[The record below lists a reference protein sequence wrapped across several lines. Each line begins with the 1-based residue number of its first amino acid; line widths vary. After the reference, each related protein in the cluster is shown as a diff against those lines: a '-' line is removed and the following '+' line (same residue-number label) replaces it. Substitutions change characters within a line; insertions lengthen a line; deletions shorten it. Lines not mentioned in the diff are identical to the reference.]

1 MQYCIYCC
9 SCFLFLLFL
18 EKIAL
23 SLSHYSTKR
32 LFILDPDPLSCLLS
46 VLCTATQQPLVSLNA
61 PNTGSLIA
69 IIVSLL
75 GLLLSAF
82 NSGSEIAYFSLRPA
96 DVDTIDDPGARD
108 RVAALL
114 AMPEKLLATIL
125 VGNNLV
131 NIMIAI
137 VLNYAMNQIF
147 DFHSTALNF
156 VVQTIILTFLI
167 LLFGEVIPKLYAT
180 NFNVR
185 FAAMASAPL
194 RVAVTLFSPL
204 TALLVRSTSLVNK
217 VVSPQTE
224 ELSVD
229 DLTRALEVS
238 EVQNPDEKE
247 LLEGILSFGDKTVSD
262 IMRPRVDV
270 VDIDQEDDFG
280 QVVRKVIETGYSR
293 MPVYQDTPDNI
304 KGILYAKDLLPYIGQ
319 RDNTFKWQTLLR
331 PAYFVPET
339 RMLDDLLEDFR
350 RKKMHM
356 AIIVD
361 EFGCTQG
368 IATLEDVLEEIV
380 GDIDDEYDTEEKFYT
395 RVNKDT
401 WIFDGK
407 TLLSDFARVLDI
419 DEEEL
424 GEHAQEAE
432 TIAGFLLDLKG
443 EFLQEK
449 EVVEHGRFTFTVIK
463 VIKYRIA
470 KVKVTLATPNEES
483 KQ

>member
-1 MQYCIYCC
+1 M
-9 SCFLFLLFL
+9 
-18 EKIAL
+18 
-23 SLSHYSTKR
+23 
-32 LFILDPDPLSCLLS
+32 DPDPLSCLLS
-46 VLCTATQQPLVSLNA
+46 LLCNASAQQPIITFNT
-61 PNTGSLIA
+61 PTTGSIIA
-69 IIVSLL
+69 IIVAVL
-75 GLLLSAF
+75 GLFLSAF
-82 NSGSEIAYFSLRPA
+82 NSGSEIAYFSLRPE
-96 DVDTIDDPGARD
+96 DVDSIEDNHRRE
-108 RVAALL
+108 RVRELL
-114 AMPEKLLATIL
+114 SKPEKLLATIL

-147 DFHSTALNF
+147 DFNSTVLDF
-156 VVQTIILTFLI
+156 IVQTVILTFLI

-180 NFNVR
+180 NFNAK

-194 RVAVTLFSPL
+194 KAAIKLFSPI
-204 TALLVRSTSLVNK
+204 TAALVSTTNLVNK
-217 VVSPQTE
+217 VVPEQTE

-238 EVQNPDEKE
+238 EVKNPDEKE

-270 VDIDQEDDFG
+270 VDIDQDENFDE
-280 QVVRKVIETGYSR
+280 VVRKVIDTGYSR
-293 MPVYQDTPDNI
+293 MPVYEETPDNI
-304 KGILYAKDLLPYIGQ
+304 KGILYAKDLLPYIGN
-319 RDNTFKWQTLLR
+319 RDNTFKWQTLMR

-350 RKKMHM
+350 QKKMHM

-380 GDIDDEYDTEEKFYT
+380 GDINDEYDTEEKFYN
-395 RVNKDT
+395 RINKNT
-401 WIFDGK
+401 WMFDGK
-407 TLLSDFARVLDI
+407 TLLSDFARVVDI

-424 GEHAQEAE
+424 GEHGEEAE
-432 TIAGFLLDLKG
+432 TIAGFLLDIKG

-449 EVVEHGRFTFTVIK
+449 EVVKYGRFTFTVIK
-463 VIKYRIA
+463 VIKHRIA
-470 KVKVTLATPNEES
+470 KVKVSINEE
-483 KQ
+483 

>member
-1 MQYCIYCC
+1 M
-9 SCFLFLLFL
+9 
-18 EKIAL
+18 
-23 SLSHYSTKR
+23 
-32 LFILDPDPLSCLLS
+32 DPDPLSCLLS
-46 VLCTATQQPLVSLNA
+46 VLCSASGQPLVTF
-61 PNTGSLIA
+61 NTPTVGSIIA
-69 IIVSLL
+69 IIVAVL
-75 GLLLSAF
+75 GLFLSAF
-82 NSGSEIAYFSLRPA
+82 NSGSEIAYFSLRP
-96 DVDTIDDPGARD
+96 DDIDSIEDTHRRE
-108 RVAALL
+108 RVKELL
-114 AMPEKLLATIL
+114 AIPEKLLATIL

-147 DFHSTALNF
+147 NFHSTVLNF
-156 VVQTIILTFLI
+156 IVQTIILTFLI

-180 NFNVR
+180 NFNAK
-185 FAAMASAPL
+185 FAALTSAPL
-194 RVAVTLFSPL
+194 KAAVTLFTPL
-204 TALLVRSTSLVNK
+204 TVLLVRSTRLVNK
-217 VVSPQTE
+217 VVSEQTE

-238 EVQNPDEKE
+238 EVKDSDDKE

-270 VDIDQEDDFG
+270 VDIDQEDTFDE
-280 QVVRKVIETGYSR
+280 VVSKVIETGYSR
-293 MPVYQDTPDNI
+293 MPVYEETPDNI
-304 KGILYAKDLLPYIGQ
+304 KGILYAKDLLPYIGN
-319 RDNTFKWQTLLR
+319 RDNSFKWQRLMR

-380 GDIDDEYDTEEKFYT
+380 GEINDEYDTEEKFYN
-395 RVNKDT
+395 RISKDT

-424 GEHAQEAE
+424 GEHGEEAE
-432 TIAGFLLDLKG
+432 TIAGLLLDIKG
-443 EFLQEK
+443 EFLKEK
-449 EVVEHGRFTFTVIK
+449 EVIEHGRFTFTVVK
-463 VIKYRIA
+463 VVKYRIA
-470 KVKVTLATPNEES
+470 KVKVTVRE
-483 KQ
+483 Q

>member
-1 MQYCIYCC
+1 MG
-9 SCFLFLLFL
+9 LF
-18 EKIAL
+18 
-23 SLSHYSTKR
+23 
-32 LFILDPDPLSCLLS
+32 
-46 VLCTATQQPLVSLNA
+46 
-61 PNTGSLIA
+61 
-69 IIVSLL
+69 
-75 GLLLSAF
+75 LSAF
-82 NSGSEIAYFSLRPA
+82 NSGSEIAYFSLRPD
-96 DVDTIDDPGARD
+96 DVDAIEDNVSRD
-108 RVAALL
+108 RVRELL
-114 AMPEKLLATIL
+114 AIPEKLLATIL

-137 VLNYAMNQIF
+137 VLNYAMNQMF
-147 DFHSTALNF
+147 DFNSTALDF
-156 VVQTIILTFLI
+156 IVQTVILTFLI

-180 NFNVR
+180 NFNVK

-194 RVAVTLFSPL
+194 KAAIKLFSPL

-217 VVSPQTE
+217 VVSSQTE

-238 EVQNPDEKE
+238 EVKNPDEKE

-270 VDIDQEDDFG
+270 VDIDQDDDFDE
-280 QVVRKVIETGYSR
+280 VVRKVIDTGYSR
-293 MPVYQDTPDNI
+293 MPVYEETPDNI
-304 KGILYAKDLLPYIGQ
+304 KGILYAKDLLPYIGT
-319 RDNTFKWQTLLR
+319 RDNTFKWQTLMR

-350 RKKMHM
+350 QKKMHM

-361 EFGCTQG
+361 EYGCTQG

-380 GDIDDEYDTEEKFYT
+380 GDINDEYDTEEKFYN
-395 RVNKDT
+395 RINKDT
-401 WIFDGK
+401 WLFDGK

-419 DEEEL
+419 EEEEL
-424 GEHAQEAE
+424 GEHAEEAE

-449 EVVEHGRFTFTVIK
+449 EVVKHGRFTFTVIK
-463 VIKYRIA
+463 VIKHRIA
-470 KVKVTLATPNEES
+470 KVKVTIHNLS
-483 KQ
+483 

>member
-1 MQYCIYCC
+1 M
-9 SCFLFLLFL
+9 
-18 EKIAL
+18 
-23 SLSHYSTKR
+23 
-32 LFILDPDPLSCLLS
+32 DPDPLSCLLS
-46 VLCTATQQPLVSLNA
+46 VLCLASPQPLVTF
-61 PNTGSLIA
+61 NTPTLGSIIA
-69 IIVSLL
+69 IIVAVL
-75 GLLLSAF
+75 GLFLSAF
-82 NSGSEIAYFSLRPA
+82 NSGSEIAYFSLRP
-96 DVDTIDDPGARD
+96 DDIDDIEDTHRRE
-108 RVAALL
+108 RVRELL
-114 AMPEKLLATIL
+114 AKPEKLLATIL

-137 VLNYAMNQIF
+137 VLNFAMNQIF
-147 DFHSTALNF
+147 TFHSTVLNF
-156 VVQTIILTFLI
+156 IVQTIILTFLI

-180 NFNVR
+180 NFNLK

-194 RVAVTLFSPL
+194 KAAVKIFSPL

-217 VVSPQTE
+217 VVPSQTE

-238 EVQNPDEKE
+238 EVKNPDEKE

-270 VDIDQEDDFG
+270 VDIDQDDDFDE
-280 QVVRKVIETGYSR
+280 VVRKVIETGYSR
-293 MPVYQDTPDNI
+293 MPVYEETPDNI
-304 KGILYAKDLLPYIGQ
+304 KGILYAKDLLPYIGN
-319 RDNTFKWQTLLR
+319 RDNTFKWQTLMR

-361 EFGCTQG
+361 EYGCTQG

-380 GDIDDEYDTEEKFYT
+380 GEINDEYDTEEKFYN
-395 RVNKDT
+395 RISKDT

-407 TLLSDFARVLDI
+407 TLLSDFARTLDI

-424 GEHAQEAE
+424 GEHAEEAE
-432 TIAGFLLDLKG
+432 TIAGYLLDLKG

-449 EVVEHGRFTFTVIK
+449 EVMKYERFTFTVIK
-463 VIKYRIA
+463 VVKHRIA
-470 KVKVTLATPNEES
+470 KVKVTLRE
-483 KQ
+483 K

>member
-1 MQYCIYCC
+1 M
-9 SCFLFLLFL
+9 
-18 EKIAL
+18 
-23 SLSHYSTKR
+23 
-32 LFILDPDPLSCLLS
+32 DPDPLSCLLS
-46 VLCTATQQPLVSLNA
+46 VLCLASPQPLVTF
-61 PNTGSLIA
+61 NTPTLGSIIA
-69 IIVSLL
+69 IIVAVF
-75 GLLLSAF
+75 GLFLSAF
-82 NSGSEIAYFSLRPA
+82 NSGSEIAYFSLRP
-96 DVDTIDDPGARD
+96 DDIDDIEDTHRRE
-108 RVAALL
+108 RVRELL
-114 AMPEKLLATIL
+114 AKPEKLLATIL

-137 VLNYAMNQIF
+137 VLNFAMNQIF
-147 DFHSTALNF
+147 TFHSTVLNF
-156 VVQTIILTFLI
+156 IVQTIILTFLI

-180 NFNVR
+180 NFNLK

-194 RVAVTLFSPL
+194 KAAVKIFSPL

-217 VVSPQTE
+217 VVSSQTE

-238 EVQNPDEKE
+238 EVKNPDEKE

-270 VDIDQEDDFG
+270 VDIDQDDDFDE
-280 QVVRKVIETGYSR
+280 VVRKVIETGYSR
-293 MPVYQDTPDNI
+293 MPVYEETPDNI
-304 KGILYAKDLLPYIGQ
+304 KGILYAKDLLPYIGN
-319 RDNTFKWQTLLR
+319 RDNTFKWQTLMR

-361 EFGCTQG
+361 EYGCTQG

-380 GDIDDEYDTEEKFYT
+380 GEINDEYDTEEKFYN
-395 RVNKDT
+395 RISKDT

-407 TLLSDFARVLDI
+407 TLLSDFARTLDI

-424 GEHAQEAE
+424 GEHAEEAE

-443 EFLQEK
+443 DFLKEK
-449 EVVEHGRFTFTVIK
+449 EVVNYERFTFTVVK
-463 VIKYRIA
+463 VIKHRIA
-470 KVKVTLATPNEES
+470 KIKITVKDAAETAG
-483 KQ
+483 K

>member
-1 MQYCIYCC
+1 M
-9 SCFLFLLFL
+9 
-18 EKIAL
+18 
-23 SLSHYSTKR
+23 
-32 LFILDPDPLSCLLS
+32 DPDPLSCLLS
-46 VLCTATQQPLVSLNA
+46 VLCTASGHPLVTFNTPS
-61 PNTGSLIA
+61 TGSIIA
-69 IIVSLL
+69 IIVAVL
-75 GLLLSAF
+75 GLFLSAF
-82 NSGSEIAYFSLRPA
+82 NSGSEIAFFSLRN
-96 DVDTIDDPGARD
+96 DDIDDIEDTTRRE
-108 RVAALL
+108 RVKELL
-114 AMPEKLLATIL
+114 SMPEKLLATIL

-147 DFHSTALNF
+147 DFKSTVLDF
-156 VVQTIILTFLI
+156 IVQTVILTFLI

-180 NFNVR
+180 NFNVK
-185 FAAMASAPL
+185 FAAMTSAPL
-194 RVAVTLFSPL
+194 KAAVKLFSPL

-217 VVSPQTE
+217 VVPMQTE

-238 EVQNPDEKE
+238 EVKNPDEKE

-270 VDIDQEDDFG
+270 VDIDQEDPFDE
-280 QVVRKVIETGYSR
+280 VVRKVIETGYSR
-293 MPVYQDTPDNI
+293 MPVYEETPDNI
-304 KGILYAKDLLPYIGQ
+304 KGILYAKDLLPYIGN
-319 RDNTFKWQTLLR
+319 RDNTFKWQTLVR
-331 PAYFVPET
+331 PAYFVPEA
-339 RMLDDLLEDFR
+339 RLLSDLLEDFR
-350 RKKMHM
+350 MKKMHM

-380 GDIDDEYDTEEKFYT
+380 GDINDEYDTEEKFYN
-395 RVNKDT
+395 RINKNT
-401 WIFDGK
+401 WMFDGK

-424 GEHAQEAE
+424 GEHAEEAE

-443 EFLQEK
+443 EFLKEK
-449 EVVEHGRFTFTVIK
+449 EVINHGRFTFTVIK

-470 KVKVTLATPNEES
+470 KVKVTLESEE
-483 KQ
+483 

>member
-1 MQYCIYCC
+1 M
-9 SCFLFLLFL
+9 
-18 EKIAL
+18 
-23 SLSHYSTKR
+23 
-32 LFILDPDPLSCLLS
+32 DPDPLSCLLS
-46 VLCTATQQPLVSLNA
+46 VLCLASPQPLVTF
-61 PNTGSLIA
+61 NTPTLGSIIA
-69 IIVSLL
+69 IIVAVL
-75 GLLLSAF
+75 GLFLSAF
-82 NSGSEIAYFSLRPA
+82 NSGSEIAYFSLRP
-96 DVDTIDDPGARD
+96 DDIDNIEDTHRRE
-108 RVAALL
+108 RVKELL
-114 AMPEKLLATIL
+114 AKPEKLLATIL

-137 VLNYAMNQIF
+137 VLNFAMNQIF
-147 DFHSTALNF
+147 TFHSTVLNF
-156 VVQTIILTFLI
+156 IVQTIILTFLI

-180 NFNVR
+180 NFSLK

-194 RVAVTLFSPL
+194 KAAVKIFSPL

-217 VVSPQTE
+217 VVPSQTE

-238 EVQNPDEKE
+238 EVKNPDEKE

-270 VDIDQEDDFG
+270 VDIDQDDDFDE
-280 QVVRKVIETGYSR
+280 VVRKVIETGYSR
-293 MPVYQDTPDNI
+293 MPVYEETPDNI
-304 KGILYAKDLLPYIGQ
+304 KGILYAKDLLPYIGN
-319 RDNTFKWQTLLR
+319 RDNTFKWQTLMR

-361 EFGCTQG
+361 EYGCTQG

-380 GDIDDEYDTEEKFYT
+380 GEINDEYDTEEKFYN
-395 RVNKDT
+395 RISKDT

-407 TLLSDFARVLDI
+407 TLLSDFARTLDI

-424 GEHAQEAE
+424 GEHAEEAE

-443 EFLQEK
+443 DFLKEK
-449 EVVEHGRFTFTVIK
+449 EVVNYGRFTFTVVK
-463 VIKYRIA
+463 VIKHRIA
-470 KVKVTLATPNEES
+470 KIKITVKDAAETAG
-483 KQ
+483 K

>member
-1 MQYCIYCC
+1 V
-9 SCFLFLLFL
+9 
-18 EKIAL
+18 
-23 SLSHYSTKR
+23 T
-32 LFILDPDPLSCLLS
+32 
-46 VLCTATQQPLVSLNA
+46 LNA
-61 PNTGSLIA
+61 PTAGSIIA
-69 IIVSLL
+69 IIVALL
-75 GLLLSAF
+75 GLFLSAF
-82 NSGSEIAYFSLRPA
+82 NSGSEIAYFSLRPD
-96 DVDTIDDPGARD
+96 DVDGIDDAANRE
-108 RVAALL
+108 RVKYLL
-114 AMPEKLLATIL
+114 SIPEKLLATIL

-147 DFHSTALNF
+147 DFNSTILDF
-156 VVQTIILTFLI
+156 IVQTVILTFLI

-180 NFNVR
+180 NFNVK

-194 RVAVTLFSPL
+194 KTAVRLFSPL

-238 EVQNPDEKE
+238 EVKNPDEKE

-270 VDIDQEDDFG
+270 VDIDLDDDFDE
-280 QVVRKVIETGYSR
+280 VVKKVIDTGYSR
-293 MPVYQDTPDNI
+293 MPVFQETPDNI
-304 KGILYAKDLLPYIGQ
+304 KGILYAKDLLPYIGN
-319 RDNTFKWQTLLR
+319 RDNTFKWQTLMR

-350 RKKMHM
+350 MKKMHM

-361 EFGCTQG
+361 EYGCTRG

-380 GDIDDEYDTEEKFYT
+380 GDINDEYDTEEKFYN
-395 RVNKDT
+395 RISKDT

-419 DEEEL
+419 DEDEL
-424 GEHAQEAE
+424 GEHAEEAE
-432 TIAGFLLDLKG
+432 TVAGFLLDLKG
-443 EFLQEK
+443 DFLQEK
-449 EVVEHGRFTFTVIK
+449 EVVDHGRFTFTVIK
-463 VIKYRIA
+463 VIKHRIA
-470 KVKVTLATPNEES
+470 KVKVTLHATS
-483 KQ
+483 AR

>member
-1 MQYCIYCC
+1 M
-9 SCFLFLLFL
+9 
-18 EKIAL
+18 
-23 SLSHYSTKR
+23 
-32 LFILDPDPLSCLLS
+32 DPDPLSCLLS
-46 VLCTATQQPLVSLNA
+46 VLCSASAHPLVTFNT
-61 PNTGSLIA
+61 PTTGSIIA
-69 IIVSLL
+69 IIVAVL
-75 GLLLSAF
+75 GLFLSAF
-82 NSGSEIAYFSLRPA
+82 NSGSEIAYFSLRN
-96 DVDTIDDPGARD
+96 DEIDDIEDTHRREP
-108 RVAALL
+108 VKELL
-114 AMPEKLLATIL
+114 AKPEKLLATIL

-147 DFHSTALNF
+147 DFKSSVLDF
-156 VVQTIILTFLI
+156 IVQTVILTFLI

-180 NFNVR
+180 NFNLK

-194 RVAVTLFSPL
+194 KAAVKLFSPI
-204 TALLVRSTSLVNK
+204 TALLVSTTSIVNK
-217 VVSPQTE
+217 VVTSQTE

-238 EVQNPDEKE
+238 EVKNPDEKE

-270 VDIDQEDDFG
+270 VDIDQDDDFDE
-280 QVVRKVIETGYSR
+280 VVRKVIETGYSR
-293 MPVYQDTPDNI
+293 MPVYQETPDNI
-304 KGILYAKDLLPYIGQ
+304 KGILYAKDLLPYIGN
-319 RDNTFKWQTLLR
+319 RDNRFKWQTLMR

-339 RMLDDLLEDFR
+339 RMLSDLLEDFR
-350 RKKMHM
+350 MKKMHM

-361 EFGCTQG
+361 EYGCTQG

-380 GDIDDEYDTEEKFYT
+380 GDINDEYDTEEKFYN
-395 RVNKDT
+395 RINKNT
-401 WIFDGK
+401 WMFDGK

-424 GEHAQEAE
+424 GEHAEEAE

-443 EFLQEK
+443 EFLKEK
-449 EVVEHGRFTFTVIK
+449 EVVTHGRFTFTVMK

-470 KVKVTLATPNEES
+470 KVKVTIEE
-483 KQ
+483 